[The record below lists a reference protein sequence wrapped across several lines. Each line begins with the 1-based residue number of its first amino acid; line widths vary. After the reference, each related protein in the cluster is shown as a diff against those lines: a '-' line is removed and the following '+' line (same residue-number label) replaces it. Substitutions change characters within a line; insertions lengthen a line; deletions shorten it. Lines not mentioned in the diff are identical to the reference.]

1 MIVRN
6 IGLSTQSD
14 NAAQFPLLNLTKSVT
29 AVFVQNVAYSLNFP
43 AKIVMV
49 ETNVEAQQRQINKRR
64 MIIPAEIANRFSSK
78 SDFLRYFKEHRK
90 WPPSTLTLAAV
101 QFYVPPDLMVNKDY
115 IRQILTEEKEFLPL
129 KSVKHVNMPMYD
141 ELAVKNMWPHCRDIP
156 GIMRHF
162 PDKLPKGRLPDREYF
177 WNVMN
182 TLNEEY
188 VGNLIRHANGERNT
202 ATGFKHEEE

>member
-90 WPPSTLTLAAV
+90 
-101 QFYVPPDLMVNKDY
+101 
-115 IRQILTEEKEFLPL
+115 
-129 KSVKHVNMPMYD
+129 
-141 ELAVKNMWPHCRDIP
+141 
-156 GIMRHF
+156 
-162 PDKLPKGRLPDREYF
+162 
-177 WNVMN
+177 
-182 TLNEEY
+182 
-188 VGNLIRHANGERNT
+188 
-202 ATGFKHEEE
+202 